1 MIKKKGRKPKSYY
14 ENLKNDLSLN
24 NQEQTIEEV
33 KPVKEH
39 KKKRSQTKRRNSSR
53 TNKNYQYN
61 HTNTKYYFTFKL

>member
-39 KKKRSQTKRRNSSR
+39 KKEVANQREE
-53 TNKNYQYN
+53 
-61 HTNTKYYFTFKL
+61 